1 MEENVEYPAFYE
13 EMTSA
18 FRQAL
23 SMENE
28 VEREVKLKELE
39 QHYTKQNW
47 ITPVLAE
54 ELQSLFPTSSD
65 IDTANGNQK
74 DLAKFKESMGKCC
87 VPGRQ
92 FASCVQFKQA
102 MSILCSKWSF
112 VTVFAS
118 NALKCHY
125 RKNMQKH
132 VLHPDVTKRRN
143 IPTKLS
149 FDCPFCIR
157 YSIPRC
163 PRNRN
168 KPGWKPRILLLIKI
182 TSMNLHHTCNLTTRS
197 YLHAKSRAGTPSITN
212 LSRRQVKGTSLVSI
226 LGIDCKR
233 ILLVKIGGSSI
244 TQKAELETLNTEAL
258 EWFSE
263 TIRSTINDN
272 FLSIGR
278 GDDGSKDADY
288 FVDSEKPAIIV
299 VHGAGSFGHHT
310 AKEHGLGGK
319 DAPPADG
326 MSLAP
331 GLVTGIVQTR
341 LR

>member
-1 MEENVEYPAFYE
+1 
-13 EMTSA
+13 
-18 FRQAL
+18 
-23 SMENE
+23 
-28 VEREVKLKELE
+28 
-39 QHYTKQNW
+39 
-47 ITPVLAE
+47 
-54 ELQSLFPTSSD
+54 
-65 IDTANGNQK
+65 
-74 DLAKFKESMGKCC
+74 
-87 VPGRQ
+87 
-92 FASCVQFKQA
+92 
-102 MSILCSKWSF
+102 
-112 VTVFAS
+112 
-118 NALKCHY
+118 
-125 RKNMQKH
+125 
-132 VLHPDVTKRRN
+132 
-143 IPTKLS
+143 
-149 FDCPFCIR
+149 
-157 YSIPRC
+157 
-163 PRNRN
+163 
-168 KPGWKPRILLLIKI
+168 
-182 TSMNLHHTCNLTTRS
+182 MNLHHTCNLTTRS